1 MHDHPDEK
9 CIVILQN
16 IMKSMGPSSV
26 ILIDDMIL
34 PTRGVHWRATQIDL
48 TMMASLAAMERT
60 ENQWVAMLDKAGLK
74 IIKMVVYNKDL
85 HDTIIVVLP
94 K

>member
-26 ILIDDMIL
+26 ILIDYIIL
-34 PTRGVHWRATQIDL
+34 PTQSVHWRATQIDM

-60 ENQWVAMLDKAGLK
+60 ANQ
-74 IIKMVVYNKDL
+74 
-85 HDTIIVVLP
+85 
-94 K
+94 

>member
-9 CIVILQN
+9 CILILQN

-34 PTRGVHWRATQIDL
+34 PTRGVHWRATQIDM

-60 ENQWVAMLDKAGLK
+60 EKQWDVMLDKAGLK
-74 IIKMVVYNKDL
+74 IIKKMVYNEDL
-85 HDTIIVVLP
+85 HDTVIVAVP
-94 K
+94 I

>member
-48 TMMASLAAMERT
+48 TMMTSLAAMERT